1 MQQRRHRQRVADD
14 AWFPIRCLMKPAGTR
29 PPRTA
34 RHMAADGLPA
44 GAFQE
49 AAAPA
54 GKRKYIK
61 HSGLEAPATRCRWRF
76 IMRTQNHGLPVDCS
90 DGIALFERKNELS
103 QLACRGQSRGTNDI
117 LRGVLL
123 DHETGRSAAIA
134 RRKAGATCQASLTT
148 SPSNPLN
155 HHTHPRGD
163 QRVPGSPGTRCRHG
177 NTSLAKW
184 LT

>member
-1 MQQRRHRQRVADD
+1 MVSNTGELRSRWARGPHAPPAVTQQTDCQ
-14 AWFPIRCLMKPAGTR
+14 PTP
-29 PPRTA
+29 PPRWWRRLTSVNNST
-34 RHMAADGLPA
+34 
-44 GAFQE
+44 
-49 AAAPA
+49 
-54 GKRKYIK
+54 
-61 HSGLEAPATRCRWRF
+61 HSGLEAPAIRRRWRF
-76 IMRTQNHGLPVDCS
+76 IMRTQNHGVPVDCS
-90 DGIALFERKNELS
+90 DGIALFERKSELS
-103 QLACRGQSRGTNDI
+103 QLACRGQSQGKNDI

-123 DHETGRSAAIA
+123 DHETGRSAAVA

-184 LT
+184 LA